1 MNILSPKSLFSVT
14 VTHLSATA
22 TAAVVVV
29 VTTIVAAAAEDDD
42 KKNDPSTAIAVS
54 VSEKVTHML
63 SSFRLQ
69 YHNITKSKI
78 GELFFISPGYFSI
91 IILMLKES

>member
-1 MNILSPKSLFSVT
+1 MKGQTQRLPLYYEHPQPKSLFSVT

-22 TAAVVVV
+22 TAAVVV

-54 VSEKVTHML
+54 VSEKVTHTL
-63 SSFRLQ
+63 SSFRLH
-69 YHNITKSKI
+69 YHIITKS
-78 GELFFISPGYFSI
+78 
-91 IILMLKES
+91 

>member
-1 MNILSPKSLFSVT
+1 MT

-29 VTTIVAAAAEDDD
+29 TVIVAAAAKDDD

-54 VSEKVTHML
+54 VSEKVTHTL
-63 SSFRLQ
+63 SSFRLH
-69 YHNITKSKI
+69 YHIITESKI
-78 GELFFISPGYFSI
+78 GELFFYICDISE
-91 IILMLKES
+91 ILY